1 MEIIKETPNLKEKY
15 ALDSNIYIF
24 LYQKNQNVFK
34 GTFDQDRLKAN
45 LSEKIIIYI
54 KNLSSTDKH
63 LNQKIVSEIK
73 HVCEKKY
80 ISGNKKLFF
89 DENYLKELF
98 PDYPGTKYTQKETDM
113 IQIWQNN
120 ITDPEQKFNFA
131 DMIIYVVCQ
140 KSGVTVIITDDIGDF
155 NYCQRIYNQYNPN
168 SKQIKIWSLQEAVIN
183 LKINNN

>member
-1 MEIIKETPNLKEKY
+1 MEIVKETPNLKEKY
-15 ALDSNIYIF
+15 ALDSNVYIF
-24 LYQKNQNVFK
+24 LFQKNQNIFK

-54 KNLSSTDKH
+54 KNLPITDKH
-63 LNQKIVSEIK
+63 INQKIVSEIK
-73 HVCEKKY
+73 QVCEKKLFLRE
-80 ISGNKKLFF
+80 KLFF

-98 PDYPGTKYTQKETDM
+98 SDYPGTKYTQKDTDV

-120 ITDPEQKFNFA
+120 IANPDQKFNFA

-155 NYCQRIYNQYNPN
+155 NYCQIIYNQHYPN
-168 SKQIKIWSLQEAVIN
+168 SKQIKIWSLQEAIIN